1 MKIEMSVVI
10 DRPVDD
16 VWNFMT
22 DWSNFAK
29 MNPVI
34 LEARQTSTGPIGI
47 GTTIEARLRNPNI
60 IQRDTNIRV
69 IEYEPK
75 RRFAFEHT
83 TGTLKGARTTFSVES
98 IDGKSRLTLAT
109 DAKLSG
115 FFRLVGPLV
124 AGRAK
129 REVGEEIS
137 NVKRIME
144 SEAQSQSMP
153 SSHQVQH

>member
-1 MKIEMSVVI
+1 MSVVI
-10 DRPVDD
+10 GRPVED

-34 LEARQTSTGPIGI
+34 LEARQTSIGPMGI
-47 GTTIEARLRNPNI
+47 GTTIEAKLRSPNI
-60 IQRDTNIRV
+60 LQRDANIRV

-75 RRFAFEHT
+75 RWFALEHT
-83 TGTLKGARTTFSVES
+83 TGTLKGTKTTFSVEP
-98 IDGKSRLTLAT
+98 IDGKTRLTLAT
-109 DAKLSG
+109 DARLSG
-115 FFRLVGPLV
+115 FLKLIGPF
-124 AGRAK
+124 ASGRAK
-129 REVGEEIS
+129 REVSEEIG

-144 SEAQSQSMP
+144 SEAQSQALP